1 VAILQMRLG
10 KCEDI
15 NKVITGLEEHAKEF
29 NRTNYAVAASL
40 LTPSLALI
48 VSRYE
53 SLETSQKHK
62 SENSGLQEKVG
73 KFEII
78 DNGYWTPN
86 FTNDANRKIKSNY
99 LVMMELEL
107 VIGSESETSSLAKA
121 WFEKYGEQ
129 LAEHNIQTWN
139 LRKIA
144 GIGINKLRVGH
155 VFPTL
160 SQAEKFLAMGELPIK
175 ESEASLHKELNNK
188 FRNYVKNVSRGI
200 FEIKTHFA
208 E

>member
-1 VAILQMRLG
+1 MAILQMRLT
-10 KCEDI
+10 KCGDI

-40 LTPSLALI
+40 LTPSLALV